1 MPLRPIIFANF
12 VKSFYNA
19 NKLTA
24 MGYLKVRLAGLS
36 FFEFAVWGS
45 YLVSMGMFLGAIGL
59 GSQIY
64 LFYMV
69 QGLVSLIMPALVGII
84 ADRWIPAQRTLSLCH
99 LLSGLSMCAAGVY
112 AMTSLPEGWTSMQ
125 PSELAGYVQFGPLF
139 TLYTIAV
146 AFYMP
151 TIGLANSVAFNAL
164 EKNGLDTVRDFPPIR
179 VFGTVGFIVAEL
191 LINFVEIDGITIQK
205 SYTQFITSAIFS
217 LVMAAY
223 ALTMPHCPVNKG
235 KGATLSQALG
245 LDAFKLFK
253 RRTMAIFFIF
263 SMLLGVSLQITNGYG
278 TSFIEQF
285 SNIPEYANGLLDGW
299 FAKNPTALISLSQ
312 CAEAVC
318 ILLIPFFLKRFGI
331 KGVMLIAMMA
341 WVLRFGFFGIGD
353 TNMPGIIF
361 LILSCIVYGVAFDFF
376 NVSGGIYVD
385 QQTDPK
391 LRSSAQGLFMVMTN
405 GVGAS
410 IGTWIAGE
418 FVMNKLVFAIPET
431 QVVERLHGWHEAWL
445 IFAAY
450 ALVVFVLFFFVF
462 EAPKHHPDK
471 KEEEETAALPI
482 NDEA

>member
-1 MPLRPIIFANF
+1 M
-12 VKSFYNA
+12 KSIKA
-19 NKLTA
+19 
-24 MGYLKVRLAGLS
+24 RLAGLS
-36 FFEFAVWGS
+36 FLEFAVWGS

-59 GSQIY
+59 GSRIY

-99 LLSGLSMCAAGVY
+99 LIAGLSMCAAGVY
-112 AMTSLPEGWTSMQ
+112 AMSSLPDGWSQMS
-125 PSELAGYVQFGPLF
+125 PGDLAGYVEFGPLF
-139 TLYTIAV
+139 TLYTISV

-151 TIGLANSVAFNAL
+151 TIGLTNSVAFNAL

-191 LINFVEIDGITIQK
+191 LINFVEIDGLTIQM
-205 SYTQFITSAIFS
+205 SYTQFITSALFS
-217 LVMAAY
+217 LVMATY
-223 ALTMPHCPVNKG
+223 SLTMPNCPVDKSKG
-235 KGATLSQALG
+235 KSFSQALG

-253 RRTMAIFFIF
+253 DRRMAIFFIF

-285 SNIPEYANGLLDGW
+285 SNIPEYAGGLLDGW

-312 CAEAVC
+312 CAEACC
-318 ILLIPFFLKRFGI
+318 ILLIPYFMKRFGI
-331 KGVMLIAMMA
+331 KGVMLIAMFA

-391 LRSSAQGLFMVMTN
+391 LRSSAQGLFMMMTN

-410 IGTWIAGE
+410 LGTFIAGE
-418 FVMNKLVFAIPET
+418 FVMNRLVFAIPET

-450 ALVVFVLFFFVF
+450 ALVVFVLFFFIF
-462 EAPKHHPDK
+462 EAPKKHPVGK
-471 KEEEETAALPI
+471 KEEEKTAALPI
-482 NDEA
+482 NDEI